1 MMRPKNGGKPIL
13 LLRSGRGCRGTPL
26 AQRRAGVCFMFFL
39 ILVLFVLLALG
50 GGGWGYSR
58 WGAAGGIGPIGLIV
72 IVFACLYLTGNL
84 HV

>member
-1 MMRPKNGGKPIL
+1 
-13 LLRSGRGCRGTPL
+13 
-26 AQRRAGVCFMFFL
+26 MFFL